1 MAERPLE
8 QTTKLFLFIDGIKI
22 GRLQNLELSN
32 ESGKIRVDDIEQG
45 FSGFSVGAGATTITG
60 SCYVP
65 LGGQADFDFTSA
77 ASQSGGI
84 HEAQF
89 PVGALTYIGE
99 GYFQSAKVAGSIND
113 TTKVDFT
120 FIGQS
125 NALE

>member
-8 QTTKLFLFIDGIKI
+8 QTTKLFLFIDGGKI
-22 GRLQNLELSN
+22 GRLQNLEMEN

-65 LGGQADFDFTSA
+65 LGGQADFDFMSA
-77 ASQSGGI
+77 STQSGGI

-89 PVGALTYIGE
+89 PVGDKTYIGE
-99 GYFQSAKVAGSIND
+99 GFFQRAKIAGSVGD
-113 TTKVDFT
+113 FTKVDFT